1 MAAHNNWMSSKQK
14 LDIPHNKGLVLTACF
29 HDSLGKLVLGQ
40 TILDCTAAKD
50 DGVTSLRGS
59 GDWVTGRTWSER
71 FVGGAGFNSPA
82 SR

>member
-1 MAAHNNWMSSKQK
+1 MSIKQK

-40 TILDCTAAKD
+40 IILDCTAAKD

-59 GDWVTGRTWSER
+59 GD
-71 FVGGAGFNSPA
+71 
-82 SR
+82 